1 MNSPGNFEIRPATRG
16 DAPRILA
23 LIQQLAD
30 YEKLAHEVVADT
42 AALESTL
49 FGEQPQAQCLL
60 AWQDGAAVGMALYFF
75 NYSTFLG
82 REGLYLE
89 DLFVVPAARGAGIG
103 KGLLR
108 RLAQIAVQRGCGRFE
123 WSVLDWNTPAIEF
136 YEALG
141 AQRQD
146 GWSVYRLTGAAL
158 NELADDAA

>member
-1 MNSPGNFEIRPATRG
+1 MSSPGSFEIRPAARE
-16 DAPRILA
+16 DAARILD
-23 LIQQLAD
+23 LIRQLAD

-49 FGEQPQAQCLL
+49 FGEQPQAHCLL
-60 AWQDGAAVGMALYFF
+60 AWQGDAAVGMALYFF
-75 NYSTFLG
+75 NYSTFLA
-82 REGLYLE
+82 RAGLYLE

-103 KGLLR
+103 KDLLR
-108 RLAQIAVQRGCGRFE
+108 HLAQIAVQRGCGRFE

>member
-49 FGEQPQAQCLL
+49 FGEQPQAHCLL
-60 AWQDGAAVGMALYFF
+60 AWQGDAAVGMALYFF
-75 NYSTFLG
+75 NYSTFLA
-82 REGLYLE
+82 RAGLYLE
-89 DLFVVPAARGAGIG
+89 DLFVVPAARGAGVG

-123 WSVLDWNTPAIEF
+123 WSVLDWNKPAIEF

-141 AQRQD
+141 ARRQD
-146 GWSVYRLTGAAL
+146 GWSVYRLTGTAL
-158 NELADDAA
+158 NELAGDVA